1 APRHRRRGRAHVG
14 RGPRTTAWPVI
25 RLEWIDDP
33 TDATIT
39 AVATLVNDFWR
50 EVIPG
55 EPDRPAAELAA
66 ALRHTPGHRT
76 ASLVVAVDDDDEDEI
91 VGAAELVLEGFAG
104 REHSGWVRYLV
115 VRRDRRRGGIGRA
128 LVAAVTARSLDNDRH
143 RLTHALP
150 LRHVASAAFARAV
163 GATPG

>member
-1 APRHRRRGRAHVG
+1 MGDGEGDARERTRLPGACGTAAGLAPHGPRPREPGAWPGHRADPTAAQRDRRTHPGLAPRHRRRGRAHVG

-66 ALRHTPGHRT
+66 ALRHTPG
-76 ASLVVAVDDDDEDEI
+76 
-91 VGAAELVLEGFAG
+91 
-104 REHSGWVRYLV
+104 
-115 VRRDRRRGGIGRA
+115 
-128 LVAAVTARSLDNDRH
+128 
-143 RLTHALP
+143 
-150 LRHVASAAFARAV
+150 
-163 GATPG
+163 